1 MGKLIISG
9 NGKENDII
17 RKIWIMSALTG
28 VVGVVFVMIVA
39 NQIGD
44 TLTTNIQNF
53 LIGVAWLGAVAAI
66 VEAMFK
72 KRRVESTYIDVYE
85 GGVQGKGVAT
95 NFPWAM
101 NSYAAMSNFHFRF
114 DKIVSVEV
122 QNDNAIIIHATSAIE
137 EVEMSHKCYAMNANE
152 VREMILKGME
162 DGALVAVVV
171 EQ

>member
-9 NGKENDII
+9 NGKENEVI
-17 RKIWIMSALTG
+17 RKIWIMSAVTG
-28 VVGVVFVMIVA
+28 VLGVVFVMLVA
-39 NQIGD
+39 HQIGD
-44 TLTTNIQNF
+44 TLTSNIQNF

-85 GGVQGKGVAT
+85 NGIHGRGVAT

-101 NSYAAMSNFHFRF
+101 NSYAAMSGFNYKFEQ
-114 DKIVSVEV
+114 ITSVEV
-122 QNDNAIIIHATSAIE
+122 QSDNAIIIHATSAIE
-137 EVEMSHKCYAMNANE
+137 EVEVSHKCYAMNANE

-162 DGALVAVVV
+162 DGALLVVV
-171 EQ
+171 EE